1 MTIDGERWKQDLD
14 DLKQRIGLIE
24 IRHTERE
31 EDIIRRAVRE
41 SQKSMLA
48 NLGVDIDNPESV
60 DAFRKNIQFNQGVRK
75 NLLNAL
81 GAFVFAI
88 CGAMGVGVW
97 NLISAGFGKGG

>member
-1 MTIDGERWKQDLD
+1 MTIDGDHWRQDLE
-14 DLKQRIGLIE
+14 DLKHRLGLIE
-24 IRHTERE
+24 VRQQERE

-75 NLLNAL
+75 NMVNAI
-81 GAFVFAI
+81 GAFLFAI